1 MKMYRGIN
9 GRTSGSGH
17 ELQVHRT
24 SWTRSDVDRRPA
36 GSCRTGSGCPWSP
49 SWRPHPHLQED
60 EGLMLFYQ
68 IFSIQSV
75 TTFSCFFLLYPGV
88 SHQLWAG
95 SNNIKNSLILVRIL
109 IESVLWQGSFR
120 KTKVFMSHSTHQC
133 IKRCA
138 LMITPSECHDSLAL
152 VGSNVSNR

>member
-1 MKMYRGIN
+1 MSLISFLEASSTSIG
-9 GRTSGSGH
+9 GRRFNVILPDLLHTKCYNVQ
-17 ELQVHRT
+17 L
-24 SWTRSDVDRRPA
+24 
-36 GSCRTGSGCPWSP
+36 
-49 SWRPHPHLQED
+49 
-60 EGLMLFYQ
+60 
-68 IFSIQSV
+68 
-75 TTFSCFFLLYPGV
+75 FFLLCPSV
-88 SHQLWAG
+88 AHQLWAG

>member
-1 MKMYRGIN
+1 MSFCDMWPTMASVLYFTAINFSSTSSARREAVSKTSVQFHKQKTDTWSSLFLQFIMKMYRGIN

-68 IFSIQSV
+68 IFSIRSV
-75 TTFSCFFLLYPGV
+75 KTFSLFLCYVQVFHISYG
-88 SHQLWAG
+88 
-95 SNNIKNSLILVRIL
+95 LVQI
-109 IESVLWQGSFR
+109 
-120 KTKVFMSHSTHQC
+120 TH
-133 IKRCA
+133 
-138 LMITPSECHDSLAL
+138 
-152 VGSNVSNR
+152 